1 MVRFGVKLAYQ
12 KKERIKDMKKVIRLI
27 FVGLIILS
35 TMIILCACGSLTKSV
50 VKKTA
55 IDSRYK
61 AAYTEVVTDY
71 QHKYSWYHGDFKLVP
86 NVHSVTHPESYEI
99 LYLIEYDDG
108 TTCEQWQAVEHSIYS
123 AFIEKGKK
131 DNK

>member
-1 MVRFGVKLAYQ
+1 
-12 KKERIKDMKKVIRLI
+12 MKKMIKNLM
-27 FVGLIILS
+27 ILS
-35 TMIILCACGSLTKSV
+35 LMVVLCACGSLTKSE

-108 TTCEQWQAVEHSIYS
+108 TTEEQWREVEYPTYS
-123 AFIEKGKK
+123 AFIEKERKIT
-131 DNK
+131 NEN